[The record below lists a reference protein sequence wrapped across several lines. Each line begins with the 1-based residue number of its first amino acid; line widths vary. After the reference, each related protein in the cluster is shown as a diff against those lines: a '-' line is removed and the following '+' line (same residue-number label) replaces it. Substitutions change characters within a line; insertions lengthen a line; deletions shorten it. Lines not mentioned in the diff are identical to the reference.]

1 MAIDDFSNFLEIVL
15 ASDFTGCLGR
25 LMKFPTVSNV
35 LDLFQRAIQIRD
47 LPQEVK
53 PIPFNSQVP
62 TLPSDSAST
71 NRAPSKIPSKLI
83 HFEVPKKLVPAPRPQ
98 QRATSESRESREA
111 REGEYDAQVEKGR
124 KLQLDL
130 LNMHQMNV
138 VLAEQIQKGIQ
149 ILHHEV

>member
-1 MAIDDFSNFLEIVL
+1 
-15 ASDFTGCLGR
+15 
-25 LMKFPTVSNV
+25 LMKFPTVSNI

-62 TLPSDSAST
+62 ALPSDSVST
-71 NRAPSKIPSKLI
+71 NRATPKFQPKLP
-83 HFEVPKKLVPAPRPQ
+83 HFEVPKKLIPSPRSQP
-98 QRATSESRESREA
+98 RTTSESRDSRETREI

-124 KLQLDL
+124 KLQLEL

-138 VLAEQIQKGIQ
+138 LLAEQIQKGIQ